1 MGDFYFPAKRKK
13 ILKALRKLGLA
24 LERGTKY
31 DLANCVH
38 NGKKTTIPR
47 HVYIKSEIV
56 DA

>member
-24 LERGTKY
+24 LERGTKH